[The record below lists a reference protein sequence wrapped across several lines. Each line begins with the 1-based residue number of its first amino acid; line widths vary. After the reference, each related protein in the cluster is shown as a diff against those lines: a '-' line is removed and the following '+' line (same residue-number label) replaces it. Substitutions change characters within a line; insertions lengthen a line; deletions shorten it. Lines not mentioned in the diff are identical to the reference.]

1 MAVDYFL
8 KIDGIDGGSQDDKH
22 KEWIEVLSFSW
33 GTSRGG
39 SKHHDF
45 QIVKS
50 MDKAS
55 PLLAMAS
62 CNGKSPG
69 QAMFVARKAGGRDQ
83 QEYLKIKLTD
93 VLISSY
99 NTAGSS
105 DDNPIETVSLNFRT
119 AEIAIASQKP
129 DGSLGEFVPG
139 VCEPRGKDPNEH

>member
-8 KIDGIDGGSQDDKH
+8 KIDGIDGESQDDKH
-22 KEWIEVLSFSW
+22 KDWIEVLSFSW
-33 GTSRGG
+33 GTSPGG

-62 CNGKSPG
+62 CDGKSPG
-69 QAMFVARKAGGRDQ
+69 QAMFVARKAGRNE

-93 VLISSY
+93 IVISSY
-99 NTAGSS
+99 NTTGSS
-105 DDNPIETVSLNFRT
+105 DDKPLETVSLNFAK
-119 AEIAIASQKP
+119 AEMQYAPQKE
-129 DGSLGEFVPG
+129 DGKLGPFVPG
-139 VCEPRGKDPNEH
+139 VCEPKPRNPGGT